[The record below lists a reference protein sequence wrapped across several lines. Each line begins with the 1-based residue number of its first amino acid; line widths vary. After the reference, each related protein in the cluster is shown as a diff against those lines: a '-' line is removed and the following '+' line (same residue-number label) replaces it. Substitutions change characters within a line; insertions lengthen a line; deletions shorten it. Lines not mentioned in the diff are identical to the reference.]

1 MTTPRNAQAISDA
14 VAASIRT
21 AIRNHG
27 ETIRSVSDAAGIPYT
42 TLQRKLAGF
51 TSFKVTELLRIANAL
66 GIDSPVELI
75 SDALG
80 GDTK

>member
-1 MTTPRNAQAISDA
+1 MTTPSNAQAISDA
-14 VAASIRT
+14 VATSIRAT
-21 AIRNHG
+21 IRERD
-27 ETIRSVSDAAGIPYT
+27 ETIRSVSDVSGIPYT
-42 TLQRKLAGF
+42 TLQRKLTGF

-75 SDALG
+75 RDALG